1 MLQRTAIKLIDAP
14 TPTPLSVGVA
24 AAALL
29 ASYVVYNLYLHPLA
43 SLPGPF
49 ISRSGLFSFLLLRA
63 LKKDYIP
70 ATKAL
75 LERYPDARHI
85 RQVYGLK
92 TRFTKTDFYG
102 FMRPGDDESIFSA
115 TDAKQHALL
124 RPQCA
129 AGYAMKTL
137 LELEECALRFFAF
150 DVVTDL
156 AFGQPLGLTRQR
168 RDVLGVVDTLFVG
181 FNRAVALALHPRLG
195 RAVLGVLKLFT
206 DPTAKLV
213 GWSVDCI
220 QGRLRRGDTSRRD
233 MLSTFMRSR
242 DPTTGRPLDLG
253 QLLVAAFPV
262 LTAGGDTTS
271 ATMAAF
277 VALTHERPE
286 VLQRLRDE
294 VDGCG
299 LSMPPTGSGSGSG
312 NGNGNGALFLPEGT
326 EVTMSSWHYPPQ
338 HGSLRAGRQGI

>member
-1 MLQRTAIKLIDAP
+1 MP
-14 TPTPLSVGVA
+14 TPPSPVDL
-24 AAALL
+24 
-29 ASYVVYNLYLHPLA
+29 
-43 SLPGPF
+43 
-49 ISRSGLFSFLLLRA
+49 
-63 LKKDYIP
+63 
-70 ATKAL
+70 
-75 LERYPDARHI
+75 
-85 RQVYGLK
+85 
-92 TRFTKTDFYG
+92 
-102 FMRPGDDESIFSA
+102 DE
-115 TDAKQHALL
+115 
-124 RPQCA
+124 
-129 AGYAMKTL
+129 
-137 LELEECALRFFAF
+137 ALRFFAF

-299 LSMPPTGSGSGSG
+299 LSMPPTYAESIRH
-312 NGNGNGALFLPEGT
+312 LPYF
-326 EVTMSSWHYPPQ
+326 VAPSSVAAAAAAAAAATATATAPSSCP
-338 HGSLRAGRQGI
+338 RAPR